1 MCVVIFY
8 YVSLHFGFGHSLRP
22 GFKVCSSKRVFEF
35 ASSRLL
41 GTLPTQDH
49 FKLNAHLKDFKD
61 TEIGRLSATNVFEWL
76 LLVVKDSCRRFPTLP
91 PNPELRLR
99 QISLLLVRSGIFF
112 KFPAIRSI
120 VGGSII
126 LQEFII

>member
-1 MCVVIFY
+1 M
-8 YVSLHFGFGHSLRP
+8 
-22 GFKVCSSKRVFEF
+22 CSSKRVFEF

-49 FKLNAHLKDFKD
+49 FKLNAQLKDFKD
-61 TEIGRLSATNVFEWL
+61 TQTGGLSATNVLEWL
-76 LLVVKDSCRRFPTLP
+76 LLVVKNSCRRSPTLP

-112 KFPAIRSI
+112 SFPAIRSI
-120 VGGSII
+120 VGGSVI
-126 LQEFII
+126 LQEFMIWPPTMLL